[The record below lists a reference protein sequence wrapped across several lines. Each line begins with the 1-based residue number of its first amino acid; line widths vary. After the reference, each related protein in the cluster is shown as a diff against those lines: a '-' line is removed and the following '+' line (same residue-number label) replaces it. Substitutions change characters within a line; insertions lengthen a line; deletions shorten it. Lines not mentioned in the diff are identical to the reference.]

1 MKEKSFLRWI
11 ERAEYDLK
19 TALAML
25 KTGRY
30 IYVIFMC
37 QQTIEK
43 IFKAYLSYKNIEVLP
58 IHNLR
63 RLVELGYLIDK
74 FSEEEMKKLDYLSMY
89 YINARYK
96 NDIKKLSKN
105 IDKKICKEFLD
116 FTKKVIKWLKQEMKQ

>member
-1 MKEKSFLRWI
+1 MNKKLFLRWI

-63 RLVELGYLIDK
+63 RLVELCQLIDK
-74 FSEEEMKKLDYLSMY
+74 FSEEEMKKIDYLSMY

-116 FTKKVIKWLKQEMKQ
+116 FTKKVVKWLKQEMK